1 MEIQA
6 HYPENRP
13 PLAPAAFIPLPLGVV
28 EPRGWLLSQLRLQAW
43 AITGHLDEI
52 WPDVGPSSGWLGGP
66 GENWERGP
74 YYLDGLVPLAYSLWD
89 EVLIGKAQRWI
100 EWSLASQRPDGMFGP
115 ADRPDWWSRMPMLK
129 ALTQYHEA
137 SDDSRVLELL
147 DAYFRAELAALPS
160 DPLQSWGHARGA
172 ENVLCAQW
180 LYNRTGDAHLLELC
194 ELLHQQT
201 IDWTGV
207 FLDFPDTPYTEK
219 QRKFDHRIHV
229 VNVAMALKEPALYY
243 RLSRDERYRAAPRA
257 GLANLMRFHGLANG
271 LFSGDEWLAGR
282 DPSQGTETCAV
293 VELMFSLEILSRL
306 LGDVAYA
313 DHLEKVA
320 FNALPACQTPDLWS
334 HQYDQQ
340 PNQVLCSIDRRA
352 WTQNGDDAN
361 LFGLA
366 PHFGCCTANLHQGW
380 PKLAA
385 SLWAATPDGGLA
397 AVVLAPSAVTAR
409 VGAGEGVQ
417 AQVIEETD
425 YPFSGEVRLSV
436 HVAKSATFPL
446 YIRVPEWASGARVQV
461 AGDAPVDVPSGRYA
475 RIDRQWHDSETVVLS
490 LPLDVRLS
498 PRPRGAV
505 AVERGPLVF
514 SLPVGESWTK
524 VRGTE
529 PCPDWEVRPTTA
541 WAYGLVASGP
551 FEVEAQPVAFQPFDQ
566 VNSPVRIRARAKPLP
581 EWRLVDSSA
590 GPVPESPQAAEP
602 GRGCDARPL
611 RLRPTSGD
619 GDATASVSLGTEA

>member
-1 MEIQA
+1 MEIHA

-52 WPDVGPSSGWLGGP
+52 WPDVGPSSGWLGGS

-100 EWSLASQRPDGMFGP
+100 EWSLASRRADGMFGP

-137 SDDSRVLELL
+137 SNDSRVLELL
-147 DAYFRAELAALPS
+147 DAYFRAELAALPGN
-160 DPLQSWGHARGA
+160 PLQSWGHARGA
-172 ENVLCAQW
+172 ENALCAQW
-180 LYNRTGDAHLLELC
+180 LYNRTGDAYLLELS

-201 IDWTGV
+201 IDWTGI
-207 FLDFPDTPYTEK
+207 FLDFASTPYTEK

-229 VNVAMALKEPALYY
+229 VNVAMALKEPAVYY
-243 RLSRDERYRAAPRA
+243 RLSRDERHRLAPRA
-257 GLANLMRFHGLANG
+257 GLDNLMRYHGLANG
-271 LFSGDEWLAGR
+271 LFSGDEWLAGS

-306 LGDVAYA
+306 LGEVAYSN
-313 DHLEKVA
+313 HLEKVA
-320 FNALPACQTPDLWS
+320 FNALPACQTADLWA

-366 PHFGCCTANLHQGW
+366 PHFGCCTSNLHQGW

-397 AVVLAPSAVTAR
+397 AMVLAPSAVTAR
-409 VGAGEGVQ
+409 VGPGEGIQ
-417 AQVIEETD
+417 AQVIEETE
-425 YPFSGEVRLSV
+425 YPFAGEVRLSV
-436 HVAKSATFPL
+436 HVSQPATFPL
-446 YIRVPEWASGARVQV
+446 YLRVPEWATGARVQV
-461 AGDAPVDVPSGRYA
+461 AGDAPVDVPPGHYA
-475 RIDRQWHDSETVVLS
+475 RIERHWRDADSVTLS

-498 PRPRGAV
+498 RWPRGAV

-514 SLPVGESWTK
+514 SLPVGEAWVK

-529 PCPDWEVRPTTA
+529 PCPDFEVHPTSA
-541 WAYGLVASGP
+541 WAYGLVAGSP
-551 FEVEAQPVAFQPFDQ
+551 FEVETRPIAFQPFDRL
-566 VNSPVRIRARAKPLP
+566 NAPVRIKARARPLP
-581 EWRLVDSSA
+581 EWQLVDSSA
-590 GPVPESPQAAEP
+590 GPVPEGSRTAGPAEEVTLVP
-602 GRGCDARPL
+602 YGCA
-611 RLRPTSGD
+611 RLRVTELPE
-619 GDATASVSLGTEA
+619 VSLG